1 MLRWG
6 GWGGGKA
13 GEVEGGGVKSI
24 ALPKLGRCS
33 AGLKIT
39 PGQQTMSG
47 RNDHYWHNTGNY
59 KKRACCNWPK
69 LLQCPYRPPFLV

>member
-1 MLRWG
+1 MSINAKIIVTEVLMPWG
-6 GWGGGKA
+6 GGGKA

-24 ALPKLGRCS
+24 ALPKLGRCG

-47 RNDHYWHNTGNY
+47 RN
-59 KKRACCNWPK
+59 K
-69 LLQCPYRPPFLV
+69 

>member
-6 GWGGGKA
+6 LGGGKA
-13 GEVEGGGVKSI
+13 GEVKAGGVKSI
-24 ALPKLGRCS
+24 ALPKLGRCG

-47 RNDHYWHNTGNY
+47 RNDHYSHNTGNN
-59 KKRACCNWPK
+59 KNGPAVIGLSCCSVPADP
-69 LLQCPYRPPFLV
+69 LF